1 MDHAVWERMTF
12 RQLDTYARDF
22 ALWRDWAA
30 IDYQAATILFETHD
44 PFLLF
49 PAATLGH
56 HALEMYLK
64 SALIANG
71 LTIFDPKKVR
81 LLDPQVNL
89 VAADCAWGHD
99 LVELAKGLA
108 QRSATFEP
116 SRQMSIVG
124 FLTMKEPMTIE
135 EGLSI
140 FNPFFGELRYPQ
152 KMNKVD
158 GIGEEHKHLLDSL
171 VSELRH
177 ARLKWNQLT

>member
-1 MDHAVWERMTF
+1 MTF
-12 RQLDTYARDF
+12 VQLDTYARDF

-30 IDYQAATILFETHD
+30 IDYKAATTLFETHD

-64 SALIANG
+64 SALVVNG
-71 LTIFDPKKVR
+71 ATIFDPKK
-81 LLDPQVNL
+81 LKSLDPGVTL
-89 VAADCAWGHD
+89 AAADCAWGHS
-99 LVELAKGLA
+99 LVELARHLA
-108 QRSATFEP
+108 RRSATFDL
-116 SRQMSIVG
+116 SRQMDIVG
-124 FLTMKEPMTIE
+124 YLTMKEPMTIE

-140 FNPFFGELRYPQ
+140 FDPFFSELRYPQ
-152 KMNKVD
+152 EMSKVE

-177 ARLKWNQLT
+177 ARFHWNQVP

>member
-1 MDHAVWERMTF
+1 MTYL
-12 RQLDTYARDF
+12 QLDKYARDF
-22 ALWRDWAA
+22 RLWRDWAA
-30 IDYQAATILFETHD
+30 IDYQAASILFGTHD

-64 SALIANG
+64 SALVVNG
-71 LTIFDPKKVR
+71 LTIFDPKKVK

-99 LVELAKGLA
+99 LVELAKRLA
-108 QRSATFEP
+108 QRSGTFDP
-116 SRQMSIVG
+116 SRQMGIVG
-124 FLTMKEPMTIE
+124 YLAMKEPMTIE

-140 FNPFFGELRYPQ
+140 FDPFFRELRYPQ
-152 KMNKVD
+152 EINKVD
-158 GIGEEHKHLLDSL
+158 GIGEEHKRLLDSL

-177 ARLKWNQLT
+177 ARLKWNQLP